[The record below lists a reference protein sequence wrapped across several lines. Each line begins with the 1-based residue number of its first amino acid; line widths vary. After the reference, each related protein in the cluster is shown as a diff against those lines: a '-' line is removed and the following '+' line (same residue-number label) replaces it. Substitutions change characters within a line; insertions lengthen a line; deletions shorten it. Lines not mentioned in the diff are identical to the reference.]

1 MVQIQ
6 KADPVA
12 RRKAIIGIAL
22 GLVIGCLLFLM
33 LEWLLGNVNQWIER
47 HAEFLVEHHY
57 IAFLVM
63 LVPVAPVIAFS
74 GYLIIY
80 AGRIVKSGRFPPP
93 GTAVIRDVRVIEGR
107 SAIIRGR
114 VAQLLCWI
122 ILLSAS
128 AIPLIIWY
136 IFYSISCVA

>member
-22 GLVIGCLLFLM
+22 GLLVGGLLFLM

-63 LVPVAPVIAFS
+63 LVPVVPVIALS

-114 VAQLLCWI
+114 VAQWLCWI

-128 AIPLIIWY
+128 AIPLVIWY

>member
-22 GLVIGCLLFLM
+22 GLLVGGLLFLM

-63 LVPVAPVIAFS
+63 LVPVAPVIALS

-114 VAQLLCWI
+114 VVQWLCWI

>member
-22 GLVIGCLLFLM
+22 GLLVGGLLFLM

-63 LVPVAPVIAFS
+63 LVPVAPVIALS

-114 VAQLLCWI
+114 VAQWLCWI

>member
-22 GLVIGCLLFLM
+22 GLLVGGLLFLM
-33 LEWLLGNVNQWIER
+33 LEWLLGNMNQWIAS

-57 IAFLVM
+57 VAFLVM
-63 LVPVAPVIAFS
+63 LVPVAPVIALS

-114 VAQLLCWI
+114 VAQWLCWI